1 MDKIKIIENE
11 KCFIES
17 NAIEQLKSVSNLD
30 NVIRAVGLPDLHYGK
45 GPIGA
50 AIDVRNKIYPHLI
63 GNDIGCGMMFIKSS
77 ITKRKFKKDKII
89 KKLEKIENLK
99 NVENI
104 NNFDDNNT
112 FNNCNNINKLDNFSY
127 LNNSEEK
134 CPIVNFGTIGGGN
147 HFAEFQILNEV
158 FDNDEFEKLNFN
170 KDDIMMLVHC
180 GSRNYGE
187 EILKKYI
194 NYDGLDS
201 NSKSA
206 KEYLK
211 EHDNALVWARLN
223 RKEVADKLINYLG
236 FSSENEVIIDC
247 YHNFIEQKDDIFIH
261 RKGAVSS
268 EKGLVIIPGSRGS
281 LSYIVKP
288 TNNTEIS
295 GFSLCHGAG
304 RKWPRNLCKGRLEN
318 KYTKE
323 SIKETKL
330 KSSVICHD
338 SKLLYE
344 EAAEAYKN
352 IDAIINC
359 LVEYDLIKVVA
370 TMKPLITFKG

>member
-99 NVENI
+99 DVENFNI
-104 NNFDDNNT
+104 FNNYNT
-112 FNNCNNINKLDNFSY
+112 FNNFDNLSY
-127 LNNSEEK
+127 LSNSEEK

>member
-17 NAIEQLKSVSNLD
+17 NAIEQLKSVSNLE

-99 NVENI
+99 DVENFNI
-104 NNFDDNNT
+104 FDNYNVFNNYNT
-112 FNNCNNINKLDNFSY
+112 FNNFENLSY
-127 LNNSEEK
+127 LSNSEEK

-147 HFAEFQILNEV
+147 HFAEFQILEEI
-158 FDNDEFEKLNFN
+158 FDYDEFEKLNFN
-170 KDDIMMLVHC
+170 KDHIMMLIHC

-211 EHDNALVWARLN
+211 EHDNALAWARLN

-236 FSSENEVIIDC
+236 FSTENEVIIDC

-295 GFSLCHGAG
+295 GLSLCHGAG

-338 SKLLYE
+338 SNLLYE

-359 LVEYDLIKVVA
+359 LVEYDLIKIVA